1 MGYFALSRPRPTK
14 APNDTKKGGGDAVKR
29 SDDNEAKVG
38 GGGRPKKKGD
48 RKKAGAATDAH
59 KGDDA
64 GAKPKVPAAA
74 GSAAGA
80 AAGAAALKRP
90 RARKERVDEPDCKK
104 FQKYV
109 AIPIA
114 EVGEAEERLWLGQIR
129 AVGTVEGVEMYSVFF
144 EEDGD
149 FLDYD
154 VVQVSIL
161 FVILLCKF

>member
-1 MGYFALSRPRPTK
+1 MGYFAFSRPRPTK

-38 GGGRPKKKGD
+38 GGGRPKKKAD
-48 RKKAGAATDAH
+48 RKQAGAATDAH

-64 GAKPKVPAAA
+64 GAKTKVPAA

-90 RARKERVDEPDCKK
+90 RARKERVDEPDCKN